1 MYNGE
6 QGMIVGTPRDGHVFV
21 RVMDED
27 EEDEDEEENVS
38 ASSKR
43 KRQEKKQGVLL
54 KCTAKQVRA
63 PRRDPGTVVGHEY
76 CARNNETPAMIA
88 DALGVDVKQMVL
100 LNNVVYSGLKKDSK
114 LQRPVR
120 RVQSNTLDPA
130 CINTLPWVHPKA

>member
-1 MYNGE
+1 
-6 QGMIVGTPRDGHVFV
+6 MIVGRPRDGHVFV

-114 LQRPVR
+114 LQTG
-120 RVQSNTLDPA
+120 TLLSVPR
-130 CINTLPWVHPKA
+130 N